1 MADLADSTLPI
12 ALDFPYRGWSVAFD
26 DEKQSG
32 KFRIMGQIRLRQFML
47 AVARLRLD
55 EGRGGWRNSDR
66 SISGNSA

>member
-12 ALDFPYRGWSVAFD
+12 ALDFPYRGRSVAFD

-47 AVARLRLD
+47 AVARLRLN
-55 EGRGGWRNSDR
+55 EGNALLGTESME
-66 SISGNSA
+66 AP